1 MKTLQQKLN
10 STWWIF
16 LVFVMAFSAC
26 SEDLGLSGSGNADND
41 EWPLKNVDPKQTW
54 MTSQTVQID
63 ISIDGEADITAQTI
77 MNENVTVL
85 GQKHL
90 KGSGVM
96 FLDVPQGIG
105 GSFGLV
111 YDDGMSPKQYRQ
123 INLTGNN
130 ANVIDVNFQSESATQ
145 ASAPA
150 IQRASTRAAT
160 ASSLYSYSILADCGY
175 MNFGSWAWKDI
186 AIALTEGL
194 KSYDNHK
201 AMIDYEIM
209 SRGEVTS
216 GGEFHSSET
225 VYLSMLYGYTG
236 TTDTRVVGYYTHS
249 GDYSDIEFHDIADV
263 LKYDY
268 FNEKAKV
275 QYQLDNNTSQW
286 YDANFDYRDGDK
298 LPAYKNPAQDINTPS
313 NAKNSARIGDDAY
326 NTLLVSEVYG
336 DRVTAIRGLTFKLE
350 IPPKK
355 IYGFYLRTTA
365 LLSETQKTKL
375 KKLGIPDDKL
385 PTYAAN
391 YTNANMNT
399 GSGKEVIRSAMA
411 IYDNFTFIGLDDN
424 TSGGDYDCNDVT
436 FALSNVRGEKLIPKF
451 TEASLNSSLNE
462 ETLKEHPEYS
472 NPPSLEEIKHQSW
485 TLAFENAGMDNDFD
499 FNDVVLKVTPNT
511 TTHQA
516 EVKLLATGAQ
526 RKTEVYFKDEFLG
539 EVHDLF
545 DVDITT
551 MVNTTSSTATKKPVT
566 LSSISWPE
574 NATMETQRMNFSLKV
589 YNEDDTL
596 DREFSMADL
605 LNDRKSPQALC
616 VAGDWKWPK
625 ERVNVYTAYP
635 LIGKWGV
642 NFNNSEY
649 SNWYAQP
656 HQDKVVTPLSE

>member
-1 MKTLQQKLN
+1 MKALMQKLN
-10 STWWIF
+10 PALWVIV
-16 LVFVMAFSAC
+16 VFALAFSAC
-26 SEDLGLSGSGNADND
+26 SEDTGLAGTENGENSG
-41 EWPLKNVDPKQTW
+41 WPLNSVDPKQTW
-54 MTSQTVQID
+54 MTSETVQLD
-63 ISIDGEADITAQTI
+63 ISIDDEADITAQTI
-77 MNENVTVL
+77 MNEKVTVL

-111 YDDGMSPKQYRQ
+111 YDDGVSPKQYRQ
-123 INLTGNN
+123 INLAGNN
-130 ANVIDVNFQSESATQ
+130 GKVIDVSFQSESATQ

-160 ASSLYSYSILADCGY
+160 ASSLYSNSILADCGY
-175 MNFGSWAWKDI
+175 MNFGSWAWEDI

-216 GGEFHSSET
+216 GGEYHASET

-249 GDYSDIEFHDIADV
+249 GNYSDIEFHDIADV

-268 FNEKAKV
+268 FNGKAKV

-286 YDANFDYRDGDK
+286 YDANFDYKDGDK
-298 LPAYKNPAQDINTPS
+298 LPAYTNPAQDINTPS
-313 NAKNSARIGDDAY
+313 YAINSDRRGDDAY
-326 NTLLVSEVYG
+326 NTLLVSEIYG
-336 DRVTAIRGLTFKLE
+336 DRVTAIRGLTFKLN
-350 IPPKK
+350 IPEKK
-355 IYGFYLRTTA
+355 VYGFYLRTTA
-365 LLSETQKTKL
+365 SLSEAQKTKL

-385 PTYAAN
+385 PKYAAN

-399 GSGKEVIRSAMA
+399 GSGKQVIRSAMA
-411 IYDNFTFIGLDDN
+411 IDDNFTFVGLDDN

-526 RKTEVYFKDEFLG
+526 RKTAVYFDGTLLG
-539 EVHDLF
+539 EVHTLF
-545 DVDITT
+545 GVDTNT
-551 MVNTTSSTATKKPVT
+551 FVNTTSSTATRKAVT
-566 LSSISWPE
+566 LESISWPE
-574 NATMETQRMNFSLKV
+574 DATMETQRIKFSLKV
-589 YNEDDTL
+589 YNEDGTL

-616 VAGDWKWPK
+616 VAGDWQWPK

-649 SNWYAQP
+649 SNWYAHP
-656 HQDKVVTPLSE
+656 KENTVVTPLSE